1 MSYVLN
7 IKKLLADD
15 LKGLIT
21 HVTGH
26 QEGSSEFK
34 KCEDTSWSLIVDHYY
49 PSVYDLKV
57 KSTLN
62 DFVDKFKV
70 HGFPQKAK
78 NLKMLIEAYSEL
90 DYFKKFC
97 GPGIQWG
104 LVDFLIKLSFK
115 PTNSLE
121 DDPPLN
127 LEKGNKNKDEAFD
140 WGAYLKEGYEK
151 FQLPSED
158 EESWTE
164 EEEEEVQNNTAVPI
178 LETFKP
184 AHVPSPPR
192 PTPSEL
198 RLEALQRAD
207 SAAKWLEVN
216 TQGLWWKNPVFRE
229 IPESRRNEANYC
241 LIWEK
246 VMKRNGVP
254 INETR
259 IIGEHKVVMEL
270 LYVLST
276 PSSCYFIREISK
288 DCFKAVPDISIS
300 SISPNLFS
308 IIVEEN
314 ICLYLPYLKKIQGFI
329 SEMEQNFSSSI
340 PCTYRAFGYSLKKIL
355 SIYRRKLENIERK
368 VEAQEDITTLRY
380 LITEIT
386 PWLHNIEYLYRVL
399 ESAISYD
406 YKEKDCRSNAL
417 RLLSTL
423 YGELKGAHKWRR
435 GDIAWQKNMIL
446 CLFIDALEPVLNMLC
461 CHMAS
466 KYHKNFGSEFF
477 LCGSGTLLVDT
488 YPNDTEEFWKPFL
501 QLASAAIISC
511 NFLTVLGKE
520 PSFFTNK
527 CPTDVMYIEI
537 VKKLSNMLELPEIKT
552 PNDEDIVSAYSR
564 KEELFS
570 PEVRQ
575 MLFHSENLID
585 KVFREVIAPRP
596 KLTKSTITNSLM
608 ENLKNIDLSTSAVH
622 IYLKEAILNVIEDY
636 MEPKGFAADIL
647 LGQFKLLE
655 HLNALYTVVQLT
667 SVLSTVLITESFKV
681 SKRFGSVRINKCF
694 ERFTYCLLGVLS
706 QDYVNNFKFHI
717 DSCLFEK
724 KNTSLLEKSDFIHLY
739 YQASQ
744 EIKVIISDEVIHS
757 YTKIFRYL
765 LKIRIALDT
774 IKRLTMDFIEET
786 EENILRFR
794 QLCSLRLWLI
804 HTMSTLNNYFSTYTD
819 TEFQNE
825 IKKLCLKERNLSA
838 IYVAH
843 KRFLKNWK
851 YHSFISE
858 NHPCLEN
865 VEEFISICNELNFY
879 WKLERKHLLADYQL
893 EQIEQKYLD
902 CIRKFVL
909 NIQLFEDRLVD
920 RNDTFAFFYDEIMNN
935 VPVPL
940 LTSTPET
947 SLSSE

>member
-26 QEGSSEFK
+26 QEGSPEFK

-90 DYFKKFC
+90 DYFKKYC

-104 LVDFLIKLSFK
+104 IVDFLIKLSFK
-115 PTNSLE
+115 PTNALE

-127 LEKGNKNKDEAFD
+127 LEKGNKSKDESFD
-140 WGAYLKEGYEK
+140 WGTYLKEGYEK

-164 EEEEEVQNNTAVPI
+164 EEAEEIQNNISVHP
-178 LETFKP
+178 LETFRP
-184 AHVPSPPR
+184 VQIPSPPR
-192 PTPSEL
+192 PTPSDL
-198 RLEALQRAD
+198 RLEALQRAEN
-207 SAAKWLEVN
+207 AAKWLEEH
-216 TQGLWWKNPVFRE
+216 TQSLWWKNPILRE
-229 IPESRRNEANYC
+229 IPESKRKEANYC

-246 VMKRNGVP
+246 QMKHHRVS

-259 IIGEHKVVMEL
+259 ILGERKVVMEL
-270 LYVLST
+270 IYVLSM

-288 DCFKAVPDISIS
+288 DCFKPIPDISIC

-308 IIVEEN
+308 IIIDEN
-314 ICLYLPYLKKIQGFI
+314 VCVYLPYIQKLQTFI
-329 SEMEQNFSSSI
+329 SEMEQDFSSSI
-340 PCTYRAFGYSLKKIL
+340 PCTYRAYGFSMKKIF
-355 SIYRRKLENIERK
+355 SIYRSKLEDIERT

-380 LITEIT
+380 LIAEIT
-386 PWLHNIEYLYRVL
+386 PWLHNIEYLYRVH
-399 ESAISYD
+399 ESAISLD

-417 RLLSTL
+417 RLLTVL
-423 YGELKGAHKWRR
+423 YSELKGGTMWRI
-435 GDIAWQKNMIL
+435 GDTAWQKKTIL
-446 CLFIDALEPVLNMLC
+446 CLFIDSFEPFLNMLC
-461 CHMAS
+461 CHLANT
-466 KYHKNFGSEFF
+466 YHKSFGSEFF
-477 LCGSGTLLVDT
+477 LCGSGTLLVDS
-488 YPNDTEEFWKPFL
+488 YSNDSEEFWKPVL
-501 QLASAAIISC
+501 QMASAAIISC

-520 PSFFTNK
+520 SSFVTNK
-527 CPTDVMYIEI
+527 CPTDIMYTEI
-537 VKKLSNMLELPEIKT
+537 VKKLSNILQLPAIKV
-552 PNDEDIVSAYSR
+552 PDDEDVISAFKK
-564 KEELFS
+564 KEELF
-570 PEVRQ
+570 PLEVRQ

-585 KVFREVIAPRP
+585 KVFREVITPRP
-596 KLTKSTITNSLM
+596 KLTKPSITNSLM
-608 ENLKNIDLSTSAVH
+608 ENLKDVDLSTSAVH

-667 SVLSTVLITESFKV
+667 SALSAVLITESSKV

-694 ERFTYCLLGVLS
+694 ERFTYCLLGILS

-717 DSCLFEK
+717 DSCIFEK
-724 KNTSLLEKSDFIHLY
+724 KSTSLLEKSNFIHLY
-739 YQASQ
+739 YQATQ
-744 EIKVIISDEVIHS
+744 EIRVIISDEIIHS
-757 YTKIFRYL
+757 YMKIFRYF

-786 EENILRFR
+786 AENILRFR

-838 IYVAH
+838 IYIAH
-843 KRFLKNWK
+843 KKFLKNWQ
-851 YHSFISE
+851 YHCFISE

-865 VEEFISICNELNFY
+865 IEEFISICNELNFY
-879 WKLERKHLLADYQL
+879 WKLERKHFLADYQI
-893 EQIEQKYLD
+893 EQIEQKYLE
-902 CIRKFVL
+902 CIRKFVG

-940 LTSTPET
+940 HISTPET
-947 SLSSE
+947 SICSE